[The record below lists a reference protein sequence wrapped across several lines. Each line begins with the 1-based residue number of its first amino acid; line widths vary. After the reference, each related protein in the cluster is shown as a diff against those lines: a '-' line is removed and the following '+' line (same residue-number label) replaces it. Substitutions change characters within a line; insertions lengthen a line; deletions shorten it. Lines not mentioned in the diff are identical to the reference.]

1 MPKILVVYFSRT
13 GHTAQVARAL
23 ADRLGADL
31 EPVREARSRKGF
43 WQYFRSAREALAGK
57 RAEIEPARHDP
68 AAYDVVLLGSPVW
81 ASHPSTPVSAYLAA
95 NREKLKAV
103 ACFVTLGGSGAE
115 KTMARMEEAAGKQAL
130 AKFSVTERELKSGK
144 WREGLDRF
152 ADQIA
157 RHAGS

>member
-1 MPKILVVYFSRT
+1 MPKFLVVYYSRT

-31 EPVREARSRKGF
+31 EPIREARSRKGI

-68 AAYDVVLLGSPVW
+68 AAYDIVLLGSPVW

-103 ACFVTLGGSGAE
+103 AFFVTLGGSGAE

-130 AKFSVTERELKSGK
+130 AKFSATERELKSGK
-144 WREGLDRF
+144 WKRGLQRF
-152 ADQIA
+152 IDAIEEA
-157 RHAGS
+157 ATA

>member
-1 MPKILVVYFSRT
+1 MQKILVVYYSRT
-13 GHTAQVARAL
+13 GNTEQVARAL

-31 EPVREARSRKGF
+31 EPVREDRSRKGF

-57 RAEIEPARHDP
+57 RPEIAPARHDP
-68 AAYDVVLLGSPVW
+68 AAYDIVLLGSPVW

-95 NREKLKAV
+95 NRERLKAF

-130 AKFSVTERELKSGK
+130 AKYSVTERDLKSGK
-144 WREGLDRF
+144 WMEGLDRF
-152 ADQIA
+152 AGQIA